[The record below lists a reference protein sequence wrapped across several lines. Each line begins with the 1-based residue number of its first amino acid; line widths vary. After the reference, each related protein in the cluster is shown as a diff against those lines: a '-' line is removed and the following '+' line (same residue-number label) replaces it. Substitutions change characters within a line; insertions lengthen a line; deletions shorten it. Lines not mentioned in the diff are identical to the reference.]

1 MHSYKVF
8 AFALSLKEK
17 MKRIYLILIC
27 LLIPAI
33 DSFGQKAD
41 LVTGSVIVVDG
52 VEVCQFVTD
61 KNFIYLHNFSSAG
74 VSIYNQQGDDFKAIQ
89 KMLRNYFTGKQ
100 VKVISES
107 QILPEGF
114 VVSLKQFEKSTVP
127 LNPILQTTS
136 AVRGVNGNIQAAGGL
151 FLAAEIFPISG
162 ALIVQANP
170 TVSNV
175 RTAQVLNYV
184 GSALRI
190 VGALVMIGS
199 N

>member
-1 MHSYKVF
+1 
-8 AFALSLKEK
+8 
-17 MKRIYLILIC
+17 MKRIYIVLIY

-41 LVTGSVIVVDG
+41 LITGNVIVVDS

-61 KNFIYLHNFSSAG
+61 KNFVYLHNFSAAG
-74 VSIYNQQGDDFKAIQ
+74 VGIYNQQSDDYRAIQ

-100 VKVISES
+100 VQIISDS
-107 QILPEGF
+107 QTLPEGF

-127 LNPILQTTS
+127 LNPVIQTA
-136 AVRGVNGNIQAAGGL
+136 AVVTNVNGSMQAAGGL

-162 ALIVQANP
+162 AMIVQANP
-170 TVSNV
+170 TVSNI
-175 RTAQVLNYV
+175 RTAQILAYV
-184 GSALRI
+184 GSALRVI
-190 VGALVMIGS
+190 GALVMVGS